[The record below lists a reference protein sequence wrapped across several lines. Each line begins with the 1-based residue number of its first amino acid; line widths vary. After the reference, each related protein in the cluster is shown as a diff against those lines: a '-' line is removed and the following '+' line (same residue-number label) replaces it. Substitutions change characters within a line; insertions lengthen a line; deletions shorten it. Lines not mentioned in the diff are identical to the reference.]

1 MSCIFDMSA
10 CLLAPDCPTRLAQLY
25 EALAL
30 ICIPRLL
37 DLSAC
42 IYTRA

>member
-10 CLLAPDCPTRLAQLY
+10 CLSAPDCPTRLAQLY
-25 EALAL
+25 GASTL

-37 DLSAC
+37 DLNAG